1 MVSHV
6 GFEKPVPDHA
16 PELYR
21 SYGTPD
27 AVSGWDRWAP
37 DVQARY
43 DRDGFVV
50 VREAIPR
57 ELWSAALEELQLMAR
72 SEDADC
78 SNVTYEGAFQQ
89 VLERALG
96 AGVDAGDEE
105 SRTAAM
111 ARAMARIEPET
122 RAAHVRKFMGFTRT
136 HPTLKAV
143 ASYQPLRAAVETLA
157 GEPTRL
163 VQSMALVKPPH
174 GREKPWHQDHA
185 YFDLPIEARVCGVWI
200 ALGEVTEE
208 NGAMFMLR
216 GGHAGG
222 PIVHFQRRDWQICD
236 TEMAGSRPV
245 SLPMQAGDLV
255 IFDAKIPHGTP
266 TNRTGQ
272 HRWALQF
279 HYVGKSVERVS
290 QEYRLAIFG
299 EEGKDVSC

>member
-21 SYGTPD
+21 SYGAPD
-27 AVSGWDRWAP
+27 AVSGWEQWGSDAG
-37 DVQARY
+37 ARY

-50 VREAIPR
+50 VRGAIPR
-57 ELWSAALEELQLMAR
+57 ELWSAALDELQSMAR

-78 SNVTYEGAFQQ
+78 SNVTYEGAFRQT
-89 VLERALG
+89 LEQALG
-96 AGVDAGDEE
+96 GAADESDEE
-105 SRTAAM
+105 SRIAAM
-111 ARAMARIEPET
+111 ALIAPET
-122 RAAHVRKFMGFTRT
+122 RAAHVRKFMGFTKT
-136 HPTLKAV
+136 HAALRAV
-143 ASYQPLRAAVETLA
+143 ANYQPLRAAVESLA

-163 VQSMALVKPPH
+163 VQSMALVKPPR

-216 GGHAGG
+216 GGHARG

-236 TEMAGSRPV
+236 TEMAGARPV

-266 TNRTGQ
+266 TNRTDQ
-272 HRWALQF
+272 HRWALQY
-279 HYVGKSVERVS
+279 HYVGRSVERVA